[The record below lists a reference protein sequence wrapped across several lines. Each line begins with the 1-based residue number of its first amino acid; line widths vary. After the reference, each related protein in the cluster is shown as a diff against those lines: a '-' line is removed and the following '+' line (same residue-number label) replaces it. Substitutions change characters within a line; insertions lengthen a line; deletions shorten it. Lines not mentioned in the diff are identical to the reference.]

1 MKRFKIRRNSIS
13 RSVSR
18 WIKQFL
24 LFAFLSF
31 WVTNCANPAIEQS
44 IISLQQTGTTSE
56 CRLIQHE
63 FGETCV
69 PLKPQR
75 IVALDPFMNL
85 DPLIALGIKPIG
97 YTSDIGGGG
106 EKIIASV
113 SIDDVRG
120 ATNVGKSDQPSLEK
134 VLLLKPDLI
143 LATDRYPYPLLSAI
157 APTVPVPSSNPD
169 VPGNEAFFK
178 ENLRYVARVLGKET
192 KAEEVLNQ
200 YQRRIEELRQRLGNQ
215 LEQIEVSLIYYS
227 NGQVYRPERSHDA
240 GTDVLIDTGLRYKL
254 PPSGAPFSIETIE
267 EYDAD
272 ILFIVSFERRALSF
286 FLQHPIFSHLK
297 AVKTD
302 RVYLVA
308 QEIWDTR
315 GILGANQILDDLFK
329 YLLES

>member
-1 MKRFKIRRNSIS
+1 MS
-13 RSVSR
+13 RLVSR
-18 WIKQFL
+18 WIKPFL

-31 WVTNCANPAIEQS
+31 LLANCVSPAIEQNVTS
-44 IISLQQTGTTSE
+44 IQQPGTTSE
-56 CRLIQHE
+56 CRVIQHQ

-69 PLKPQR
+69 PLNPQR

-97 YTSDIGGGG
+97 YTSDIGRGR
-106 EKIIASV
+106 EIIASV
-113 SIDDVRG
+113 SIDDVKG

-134 VLLLKPDLI
+134 VLQLKPDLI
-143 LATDRYPYPLLSAI
+143 LATDHHPYQLLSAI
-157 APTVPVPSSNPD
+157 APTVPVPPNFETPA
-169 VPGNEAFFK
+169 NEAFFK
-178 ENLRYVARVLGKET
+178 EALRYVARVIGKET

-200 YQRRIEELRQRLGNQ
+200 YQHRIEELQQRLGNQ

-227 NGQVYRPERSHDA
+227 NGYVYKPEKGHDA

-254 PPSGAPFSIETIE
+254 PPSGVPFSIETIE

-272 ILFIVSFERRALSF
+272 ILFIVSFEQRSLSF

-297 AVKTD
+297 AVKTN
-302 RVYLVA
+302 RAYLVS
-308 QEIWDTR
+308 QERWDTR

-329 YLLES
+329 YLLEDE